1 MWQPINPIKYKKKE
15 KKQHETKLEYKED
28 TTNYQMTKQEWNEN
42 IYIYMLHSEVE
53 QKFNSLWSGFADN
66 KAATKIGLSDYRFS

>member
-1 MWQPINPIKYKKKE
+1 MWQPINPIKYKKK

-42 IYIYMLHSEVE
+42 ISMLHSEVE

-66 KAATKIGLSDYRFS
+66 KAATKIGLSDYHFS